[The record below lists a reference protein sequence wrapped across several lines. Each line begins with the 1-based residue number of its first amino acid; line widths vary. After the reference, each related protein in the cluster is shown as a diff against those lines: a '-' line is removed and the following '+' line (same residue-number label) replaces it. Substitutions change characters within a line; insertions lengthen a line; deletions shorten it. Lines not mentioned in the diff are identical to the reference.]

1 MYYSS
6 ASIVISENHYGLEA
20 GQKRQAK
27 DNSGDIMF
35 SKQVKDG
42 PVKGDI
48 RGRMAGIHQ
57 TCLNQIYSLELTA
70 LLHLVSLERFY
81 SNHLIMFIYEY

>member
-35 SKQVKDG
+35 SKQVKDWA
-42 PVKGDI
+42 VQGDI
-48 RGRMAGIHQ
+48 RGRMVG
-57 TCLNQIYSLELTA
+57 
-70 LLHLVSLERFY
+70 
-81 SNHLIMFIYEY
+81 